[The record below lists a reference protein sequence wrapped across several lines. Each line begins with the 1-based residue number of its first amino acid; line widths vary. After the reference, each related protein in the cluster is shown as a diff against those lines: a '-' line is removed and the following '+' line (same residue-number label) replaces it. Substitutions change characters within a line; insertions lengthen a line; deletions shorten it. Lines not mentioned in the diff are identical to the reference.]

1 VPTDFVFA
9 FEISAM
15 VGTAQM
21 RLCPPYKLLMGPGLR
36 REDKQFRLIRPDPCT
51 KTMLALHNRGLQR
64 VSIPAQDAYH
74 FSEFSQGVPAL
85 PDPSLPVNFPALGQ
99 PVDELALTEIKGA
112 VLAKLRLA
120 IGKDAG
126 MATRHDWYKAAAL
139 ALRDRIVHH
148 WLTAEKQSY
157 DAGRKRVYYL
167 SLEFLIGRLFTDA
180 LNNMGLLPVFEAALG
195 DLGVDL
201 SDLRKC
207 EPDAALGNGGLG
219 RLAAC
224 FMESMAT
231 LAIPAIGYG
240 IRYDFGLFRQI
251 VAQGWQQEY
260 PDEWLGFGNPWEFQ
274 RPEVVY
280 HVHFG
285 GGVERITDAQ
295 GRDRAIWHPAET
307 VQAVAYDTPI
317 VGWRGRHVNA
327 LRLWSARSPD
337 PLKLDVFN
345 TGDYLGASAEEA
357 RAESICKFLYP
368 NDESPAGRE
377 LRLRQEYF
385 FVSASLQDLVQRHL
399 ASDGQLR
406 SLASKAAVQLNDTH
420 PSLAVTE
427 LMRILCDLHNF
438 RWDEAWQ
445 ITVATL
451 SYTNHTL
458 LPEALETWPVELFE
472 RLLPR
477 HLDIIYRINVAHL
490 ALADARCP
498 GDVDFRASVSLIDE
512 KSGRRVRMGQLA
524 FVGSHRINGVSAMHS
539 DLMKETVFHD
549 LNHLY
554 PARITN
560 KTNGITFRRWLMLA
574 NPKLTD
580 LLREACGEAVL
591 DDPSQLQR
599 LEARASDHAFQQQFR
614 SVKHRNKIALARLIG
629 ERLNIKVDPGALFD
643 VQIKR
648 IHEYKR
654 QLLNI
659 LETVAL
665 YHAIRDEPQR
675 DWVPRVKIFA
685 GKAAA
690 SYRYAK
696 LIIKLINDVAEVV
709 NNDPAI
715 AGRLKVAFL
724 ADYNVSLAEVII
736 PAADLSEQISTA
748 GMEASGTGNM
758 KLALN
763 GALTIGTLDGANIEI
778 RDHVGAENIA
788 IFGMEAMDVVL
799 RRKQGLDATDVIQR
813 SPHLSRAVNAIAS
826 GEFSPDDPGRFESIA
841 HALRHLDH
849 YMVSADFAAY
859 FDAQRGIDARWLV
872 VPAWTRASILNVAR
886 MPWFSSDRTIREY
899 AEDIWN
905 VPVRGTSPLASQEP
919 GAQRE
924 ATR

>member
-1 VPTDFVFA
+1 
-9 FEISAM
+9 M
-15 VGTAQM
+15 
-21 RLCPPYKLLMGPGLR
+21 
-36 REDKQFRLIRPDPCT
+36 
-51 KTMLALHNRGLQR
+51 
-64 VSIPAQDAYH
+64 
-74 FSEFSQGVPAL
+74 
-85 PDPSLPVNFPALGQ
+85 
-99 PVDELALTEIKGA
+99 DELALAEIKGA
-112 VLAKLRLA
+112 ILAKLTLA
-120 IGKDAG
+120 IGKDAA

-139 ALRDRIVHH
+139 ALRDRIVHR
-148 WLTAEKQSY
+148 WLLSEKQSY
-157 DAGRKRVYYL
+157 DEGLKRVYYL

-180 LNNMGLLPVFEAALG
+180 LNNMGLLPLFDAALG
-195 DLGVDL
+195 DLGVGL

-251 VAQGWQQEY
+251 IAQGWQQEY

-280 HVHFG
+280 HIHFG
-285 GGVERITDAQ
+285 GSVETIADTK
-295 GRDRAIWHPAET
+295 GRGRAIWHPAET

-327 LRLWSARSPD
+327 LRLWSARAPD

-345 TGDYLGASAEEA
+345 SGDYLGASAEQA

-368 NDESPAGRE
+368 NDESAAGRE

-385 FVSASLQDLVQRHL
+385 FVAASLQDLIKRHL
-399 ASDGQLR
+399 ASDGNLR
-406 SLASKAAVQLNDTH
+406 GLAQKAAVQLNDTH
-420 PSLAVTE
+420 PSLAVAE
-427 LMRILCDLHNF
+427 LMRILVDLHGTD
-438 RWDEAWQ
+438 WDDAWR
-445 ITVATL
+445 ITTAVL

-472 RLLPR
+472 RVLPR
-477 HLDIIYRINVAHL
+477 HLQIIYRINDAHL
-490 ALADARCP
+490 ALADVRCP

-512 KSGRRVRMGQLA
+512 RSGRRVRMGQLA
-524 FVGSHRINGVSAMHS
+524 FVGSHRVNGVSAMHS
-539 DLMKETVFHD
+539 ELMKETVFHD

-554 PARITN
+554 PGRITN

-580 LLREACGEAVL
+580 LLRETCGEAVL
-591 DDPSQLQR
+591 DDPSQLAH
-599 LEARASDHAFQQQFR
+599 LEALAGDNAFQQQFR
-614 SVKHRNKIALARLIG
+614 AVKHHNKIALARLIG
-629 ERLNIKVDPGALFD
+629 QRLGVQIDPGALFD

-654 QLLNI
+654 QLLNV
-659 LETVAL
+659 LETIAL
-665 YHAIRDEPQR
+665 YHAIKDDPQR
-675 DWVPRVKIFA
+675 GWVPRVKIFA

-715 AGRLKVAFL
+715 GGKLKVVFL
-724 ADYNVSLAEVII
+724 ADYNVSLAEIII

-763 GALTIGTLDGANIEI
+763 GALTIGTLDGANLEI
-778 RDHVGAENIA
+778 RDHVGPENIA
-788 IFGMEAMDVVL
+788 IFGMEALEVVV
-799 RRKQGLDATDVIQR
+799 RRKQGLDATDVIAR
-813 SPHLSRAVNAIAS
+813 SPHLSRAIRAIES
-826 GEFSPDDPGRFESIA
+826 GEFSPDDPGRFESVG
-841 HALRHLDH
+841 HSLRHLDH
-849 YMVSADFAAY
+849 YMVCADFDAY
-859 FDAQRGIDARWLV
+859 FDAQRGIDARWQV

-899 AEDIWN
+899 AKDIWD
-905 VPVRGTSPLASQEP
+905 VPVKPSAQPSPARQAN
-919 GAQRE
+919 G
-924 ATR
+924 

>member
-1 VPTDFVFA
+1 VQDPTFYPQVP
-9 FEISAM
+9 
-15 VGTAQM
+15 
-21 RLCPPYKLLMGPGLR
+21 
-36 REDKQFRLIRPDPCT
+36 
-51 KTMLALHNRGLQR
+51 
-64 VSIPAQDAYH
+64 
-74 FSEFSQGVPAL
+74 
-85 PDPSLPVNFPALGQ
+85 GQ
-99 PVDELALTEIKGA
+99 PVDELAVAEIKSA
-112 VLAKLRLA
+112 ILTKLRLA
-120 IGKDAG
+120 IGKEAS
-126 MATRHDWYKAAAL
+126 MATRYDWYKAAAL
-139 ALRDRIVHH
+139 ALRDRIVHR
-148 WLTAEKQSY
+148 WLTAEKESY

-180 LNNMGLLPVFEAALG
+180 LNNMGLLKVFETALG
-195 DLGVDL
+195 DIGPGLGE
-201 SDLRKC
+201 LRQC

-251 VAQGWQQEY
+251 INNGWQQEY
-260 PDEWLGFGNPWEFQ
+260 PDVWLSFGNPWEFQ
-274 RPEVVY
+274 RPEVSY

-285 GGVERITDAQ
+285 GSVEHVEKDV
-295 GRDRAIWHPAET
+295 RDRAIWHPAET

-317 VGWRGRHVNA
+317 VGWRGQHVNA

-345 TGDYLGASAEEA
+345 TGDYVGASAEEN
-357 RAESICKFLYP
+357 RAEAICKFLYP

-385 FVSASLQDLVQRHL
+385 FVSASLQDLIKRHL
-399 ASDGQLR
+399 GSDGQLR
-406 SLASKAAVQLNDTH
+406 NLSQKVAVQLNDTH

-427 LMRILCDLHNF
+427 LMRILVDLHNF
-438 RWDEAWQ
+438 RWDEAWK
-445 ITVATL
+445 ITVETL

-477 HLDIIYRINVAHL
+477 NLEIIYRINAAHL
-490 ALADARCP
+490 ALAEHRAP
-498 GDVDFRASVSLIDE
+498 GDIDFRASVSLIDE

-539 DLMKETVFHD
+539 DLMRDTVFHD

-554 PARITN
+554 PGRITN

-574 NPKLTD
+574 NPKLTG
-580 LLREACGEAVL
+580 LLRDACGDGVL
-591 DDPSQLQR
+591 DDFSLLER
-599 LEARASDHAFQQQFR
+599 LEARASDNAFQQEFLK
-614 SVKHRNKIALARLIG
+614 VKHHNKIALARLIG
-629 ERLNIKVDPGALFD
+629 ERINVKVDASALFD

-665 YHAIRDEPQR
+665 YQAMKDDPQK

-709 NNDPAI
+709 NNDASLG
-715 AGRLKVAFL
+715 GRLKIAFL
-724 ADYNVSLAEVII
+724 PDYNVSLAEVII

-763 GALTIGTLDGANIEI
+763 GAVTIGTLDGANIEI

-788 IFGMEAMDVVL
+788 IFGMEAGDVMI
-799 RRKQGLDATDVIQR
+799 RRKQGLDASDVIR
-813 SPHLSRAVNAIAS
+813 KSPQLARAIDAIGS
-826 GEFSPDDPGRFESIA
+826 GAFSPDEPGRFESIA
-841 HALRHLDH
+841 HALRYLDH
-849 YMVSADFAAY
+849 YMVSADFDSY
-859 FDAQRGIDARWLV
+859 YEAQRGIDARWQV
-872 VPAWTRASILNVAR
+872 MPAWTRASILNVAR
-886 MPWFSSDRTIREY
+886 MAWFSSDRTIREY
-899 AEDIWN
+899 AEEIWN
-905 VPVRGTSPLASQEP
+905 VPVHPSPVATQGQGIRGAR
-919 GAQRE
+919 A
-924 ATR
+924 

>member
-1 VPTDFVFA
+1 LTDQPFH
-9 FEISAM
+9 
-15 VGTAQM
+15 
-21 RLCPPYKLLMGPGLR
+21 Y
-36 REDKQFRLIRPDPCT
+36 
-51 KTMLALHNRGLQR
+51 
-64 VSIPAQDAYH
+64 PA
-74 FSEFSQGVPAL
+74 P
-85 PDPSLPVNFPALGQ
+85 GQ
-99 PVDELALTEIKGA
+99 PVDELALAEIKSA
-112 VLAKLRLA
+112 ILAKLTLA

-126 MATRHDWYKAAAL
+126 MATKHDWYKAAAL
-139 ALRDRIVHH
+139 ALRDRIVHR
-148 WLTAEKQSY
+148 WLTVDKQSY

-180 LNNMGLLPVFEAALG
+180 LNNMGLLKVFETALG
-195 DLGVDL
+195 DIGVGLDV
-201 SDLRKC
+201 LRQM

-251 VAQGWQQEY
+251 IDDGWQKEY
-260 PDEWLGFGNPWEFQ
+260 PDVWLSYGNPWELQ

-285 GGVERITDAQ
+285 GSVEHVDDK

-307 VQAVAYDTPI
+307 VEAMAFDTPI
-317 VGWRGRHVNA
+317 VGWRGQHVNA

-385 FVSASLQDLVQRHL
+385 FVSASLQDLVNRHL

-406 SLASKAAVQLNDTH
+406 SLAMKVAVQLNDTH

-427 LMRILCDLHNF
+427 LMRILVDLHNF
-438 RWDEAWQ
+438 RWDEAWKL
-445 ITVATL
+445 TVATL

-477 HLDIIYRINVAHL
+477 HLEIIYRINVQHL
-490 ALADARCP
+490 VLAEARCP

-512 KSGRRVRMGQLA
+512 RSGRKVRMGQLA

-539 DLMKETVFHD
+539 DLMRETVFHD

-554 PARITN
+554 PGRITN

-580 LLREACGEAVL
+580 LLREVCGEAVL
-591 DDPSQLQR
+591 DDPSRLEL
-599 LEARASDHAFQQQFR
+599 LEARASDNAFQQQFR
-614 SVKHRNKIALARLIG
+614 QVKHHNKLALARLIG
-629 ERLNIKVDPGALFD
+629 ERMNVKVDPSALFD

-659 LETVAL
+659 LEAVAL
-665 YHAIRDEPQR
+665 YQAIKDDPQR

-696 LIIKLINDVAEVV
+696 LIIKLINDVAEIV

-715 AGRLKVAFL
+715 GGRLKIVFL

-788 IFGMEAMDVVL
+788 IFGMEAMDVVV
-799 RRKQGLDATDVIQR
+799 RRKQGLDASDVIR
-813 SPHLSRAVNAIAS
+813 KSPRLARAINSIGS
-826 GEFSPDDPGRFESIA
+826 GEFSPGEAGRFESIA
-841 HALRHLDH
+841 HALRYLDH
-849 YMVSADFAAY
+849 YMVSADFDAY
-859 FDAQRGIDARWLV
+859 YEAQRGIDARWQV
-872 VPAWTRASILNVAR
+872 MPAWTRASILNVAR
-886 MPWFSSDRTIREY
+886 MAWFSSDRTIREY
-899 AEDIWN
+899 AEEIWN
-905 VPVRGTSPLASQEP
+905 VPVRPTPALQES
-919 GAQRE
+919 GAQRG

>member
-1 VPTDFVFA
+1 
-9 FEISAM
+9 M
-15 VGTAQM
+15 
-21 RLCPPYKLLMGPGLR
+21 
-36 REDKQFRLIRPDPCT
+36 
-51 KTMLALHNRGLQR
+51 AL
-64 VSIPAQDAYH
+64 S
-74 FSEFSQGVPAL
+74 
-85 PDPSLPVNFPALGQ
+85 
-99 PVDELALTEIKGA
+99 EIKSA
-112 VLAKLRLA
+112 ILAKLRLA

-139 ALRDRIVHH
+139 ALRDRIVHR
-148 WLTAEKQSY
+148 WLSADKQSY

-180 LNNMGLLPVFEAALG
+180 LNNMGLLALFDAALG
-195 DLGVDL
+195 DLGVSL
-201 SDLRKC
+201 ADLRKV

-231 LAIPAIGYG
+231 LGIPAIGYG

-251 VAQGWQQEY
+251 INDGWQQEY
-260 PDEWLGFGNPWEFQ
+260 PDEWLSFGNPWEFQ

-280 HVHFG
+280 HIHFG
-285 GGVERITDAQ
+285 GGVEHIDDR

-307 VQAVAYDTPI
+307 VQAIAYDTPI
-317 VGWRGRHVNA
+317 VGWRGQNVNA

-345 TGDYLGASAEEA
+345 TGDYIGAVAEEA

-385 FVSASLQDLVQRHL
+385 FVSASLQDLVKRHL
-399 ASDGQLR
+399 EADGPLR
-406 SLASKAAVQLNDTH
+406 GLSQKAAVQLNDTH

-427 LMRILCDLHNF
+427 LMRILVDLHNF
-438 RWDEAWQ
+438 PWESAWQ
-445 ITVATL
+445 ITIATL

-458 LPEALETWPVELFE
+458 LPEALETWPVELFQ

-477 HLDIIYRINVAHL
+477 HLEIIYRINVGHL
-490 ALADARCP
+490 ALAEEHCP

-512 KSGRRVRMGQLA
+512 RSGRRVRMGQLA
-524 FVGSHRINGVSAMHS
+524 FIGSHSINGVSAMHS

-554 PARITN
+554 PGRINN

-591 DDPSQLQR
+591 DDPTR
-599 LEARASDHAFQQQFR
+599 LPLLEKSAGDAAFQDKFR
-614 SVKHRNKIALARLIG
+614 NVKHHNKVALARLIG
-629 ERLNIKVDPGALFD
+629 EKINIQVDPTALFD

-659 LETVAL
+659 MEAIAL
-665 YHAIRDEPQR
+665 YHAIKDNPQGN
-675 DWVPRVKIFA
+675 WVPRVKIFA

-709 NNDPAI
+709 NNDPVI
-715 AGRLKVAFL
+715 AGRLKIAFL
-724 ADYNVSLAEVII
+724 SDYNVSLAEVII

-763 GALTIGTLDGANIEI
+763 GAITIGTLDGANIEFHNKNKTKNNTNNNKKTNTTNKH
-778 RDHVGAENIA
+778 RC
-788 IFGMEAMDVVL
+788 
-799 RRKQGLDATDVIQR
+799 
-813 SPHLSRAVNAIAS
+813 
-826 GEFSPDDPGRFESIA
+826 
-841 HALRHLDH
+841 
-849 YMVSADFAAY
+849 
-859 FDAQRGIDARWLV
+859 
-872 VPAWTRASILNVAR
+872 
-886 MPWFSSDRTIREY
+886 
-899 AEDIWN
+899 
-905 VPVRGTSPLASQEP
+905 
-919 GAQRE
+919 
-924 ATR
+924 

>member
-1 VPTDFVFA
+1 
-9 FEISAM
+9 M
-15 VGTAQM
+15 
-21 RLCPPYKLLMGPGLR
+21 
-36 REDKQFRLIRPDPCT
+36 
-51 KTMLALHNRGLQR
+51 
-64 VSIPAQDAYH
+64 
-74 FSEFSQGVPAL
+74 
-85 PDPSLPVNFPALGQ
+85 NFPAPGQ
-99 PVDELALTEIKGA
+99 PIDELALTEIKSA
-112 VLAKLRLA
+112 ILAKLRLA

-126 MATRHDWYKAAAL
+126 MATKHDWYKAAAL

-148 WLTAEKQSY
+148 WLTVDKQNY
-157 DAGRKRVYYL
+157 DEGRKRVYYL

-180 LNNMGLLPVFEAALG
+180 LNNMGLLAVFEAALG
-195 DLGVDL
+195 DLGVSL
-201 SDLRKC
+201 SDLRQC

-231 LAIPAIGYG
+231 LRIPAIGYG

-251 VAQGWQQEY
+251 INHGWQQEY
-260 PDEWLGFGNPWEFQ
+260 PDEWLSFGNPWEFQ
-274 RPEVVY
+274 RPEIVY

-285 GGVERITDAQ
+285 GSIEHVKEKGRERV
-295 GRDRAIWHPAET
+295 IWHPAET

-317 VGWRGRHVNA
+317 VGWRGQHVNA

-337 PLKLDVFN
+337 PLRLDVFN
-345 TGDYLGASAEEA
+345 SGDYIGAVAEEA

-385 FVSASLQDLVQRHL
+385 FVSASLQDLVNRHL
-399 ASDGQLR
+399 VSDGSLR
-406 SLASKAAVQLNDTH
+406 GLSQKAAVQLNDTH
-420 PSLAVTE
+420 PSLAVSE
-427 LMRILCDLHNF
+427 LMRILVDQYSF
-438 RWDEAWQ
+438 PWEAAWR
-445 ITVATL
+445 ITVDTL

-458 LPEALETWPVELFE
+458 LPEALETWPIELFE

-477 HLDIIYRINVAHL
+477 HLEIIYRINVGHL
-490 ALADARCP
+490 ALAEARCP
-498 GDVDFRASVSLIDE
+498 GDIDFRASVSLIDE

-539 DLMKETVFHD
+539 DLMKETVFND

-554 PARITN
+554 PGRITN

-591 DDPSQLQR
+591 DDPTLLAK
-599 LEARASDHAFQQQFR
+599 LEARASDNAFQQQFR
-614 SVKHRNKIALARLIG
+614 NVKRHNKAALGRLIG
-629 ERLNIKVDPGALFD
+629 ERLNIKVDPSALFD

-659 LETVAL
+659 VETIAL
-665 YHAIRDEPQR
+665 YHAIKDEPQR

-696 LIIKLINDVAEVV
+696 LVIKLINDVAEIV
-709 NNDPAI
+709 NNDSDV
-715 AGRLKVAFL
+715 AGRLKVVFL
-724 ADYNVSLAEVII
+724 ANYNVSLAELII

-778 RDHVGAENIA
+778 RDHVGPENIA
-788 IFGMEAMDVVL
+788 IFGMEAMDVVV
-799 RRKQGLDATDVIQR
+799 RRKQGLDATDVIQK
-813 SPHLSRAVNAIAS
+813 SPRLARAVNAIAS
-826 GEFSPDDPGRFESIA
+826 GEFSPDEIGRFESVA

-849 YMVSADFAAY
+849 YMVSADFDSY
-859 FDAQRGIDARWLV
+859 YEAQRGIDARWQV

-899 AEDIWN
+899 AEEIWN
-905 VPVRGTSPLASQEP
+905 VPVRGNSQALSAPE
-919 GAQRE
+919 AQRG
-924 ATR
+924 AKR